1 MKQFI
6 NPWLILLLMTGVQS
20 CYKDKGNY
28 DLVDYNK
35 IRTITTPTAT
45 PVILGDTLRV
55 NPVITWKY
63 PDRDTLAFE
72 YEWRQVDSVVSRERN
87 LRYAPDLSGYVM
99 IYLYVKEKATGIV
112 TRFAMQV
119 QVVSPYK
126 AGWLFLTNDGG
137 KSGLSFVRRDAKKD
151 ANNVTYYEY
160 KYIPDLY
167 DNLYPNNPLGDNPQK
182 LITRVFTD
190 YSKDEVLVLQGNTP
204 VFLNGD
210 DFSKVLS
217 LRNSFPG
224 SVFPNGSH
232 PVNFIDGGPVN
243 FMHGSDGN
251 IYWKRN
257 SRMMGGVHD
266 GLFIDLPIYFEGGG
280 AHISE
285 LVEAAYDKSEIV
297 YLYDDLN
304 RRFIGLYTTSGDNS
318 YVGGKMYLKDA
329 TGSTPPAGWVDL
341 TNQAGYTL
349 KYCGDYSNGLYY
361 MNIIKNDVTGQYMM
375 QNYRLTMKY
384 TLIEVSEHQ
393 QEVFAGN
400 GIVTDNT
407 VYHRIFN
414 STYLFLGEGSKLY
427 FYDVNT
433 RQITLYHDFGTGK
446 IKKIISDA
454 VSGEIGVL
462 LDNGRFSICSLKN
475 DVLGS
480 ANPGQT
486 GILYTVP
493 NVGNVV
499 DLAWKWGSYFEYTL
513 RRYPG

>member
-1 MKQFI
+1 MKQYMKL
-6 NPWLILLLMTGVQS
+6 WLALLFVAIAVQS
-20 CYKDKGNY
+20 CYKDKGHY

-35 IRTITTPTAT
+35 IKEIKAPAT
-45 PVILGDTLRV
+45 GPVILGDTLRV
-55 NPVITWKY
+55 TPSFTWKY
-63 PDRDTLAFE
+63 PNRDTLAFE
-72 YEWRQVDSVVSRERN
+72 YEWRQEDSVVSREKN
-87 LRYAPDLSGYVM
+87 LKYAPDLSGYVM
-99 IYLYVKEKATGIV
+99 IYLYVKEKETGIV

-126 AGWLFLTNDGG
+126 AGWLFLLNNNG
-137 KSGLSFVRRDAKKD
+137 KSALSFVRRDTKKKPD
-151 ANNVTYYEY
+151 NSVYYEY
-160 KYIPDLY
+160 KYYPDLY
-167 DNLYPNNPLGDNPQK
+167 ANMFPNDPLGDNPQK
-182 LITRVFTD
+182 LITRAFTD
-190 YSKDEVLVLQGNTP
+190 YSKDEVLILQGSTP

-224 SVFPNGSH
+224 SSFPNGSH
-232 PVNFIDGGPVN
+232 PVNFIDGGTVN
-243 FMHGSDGN
+243 YVHGSDGN

-257 SRMMGGVHD
+257 SRMMGGIHD
-266 GLFIDLPIYFEGGG
+266 GMFIDVPIYFEGGG

-285 LVEAAYDKSEIV
+285 LVETAYDKSEIV

-304 RRFIGLYTTSGDNS
+304 KRFIGLYSTSGDNS
-318 YVGGKMYLKDA
+318 YVGGKMYLRD
-329 TGSTPPAGWVDL
+329 GSTPPAGWVSL
-341 TNQAGYTL
+341 NNQTGYTL
-349 KYCGDYSNGLYY
+349 KYCGDYANGAYFI
-361 MNIIKNDVTGQYMM
+361 NILRNDANGQYIM
-375 QNYRLTMKY
+375 QNYRLSMQY
-384 TLIEVSEHQ
+384 TSIEVNEQQ

-407 VYHRIFN
+407 VYHRVFN
-414 STYLFLGEGSKLY
+414 STYLFFGEGSKLY

-433 RQITLYHDFGTGK
+433 KIITLYHDFGAGRIRK
-446 IKKIISDA
+446 IVSDP
-454 VSGEIGVL
+454 VSGELGVL

-499 DLAWKWGSYFEYTL
+499 DLAWKWGSYFEYVL